1 MPTDPAKEV
10 VIAYTNWRG
19 ERGLRRIVPVPGG
32 ISFGS
37 NEWHTE
43 PQWLMEAI
51 DVEKGAVR
59 TFAIKDIHSWTP
71 ASAKEPGEPDASRP

>member
-1 MPTDPAKEV
+1 MTHDPAKEV
-10 VIAYTNWRG
+10 VIDYTNWRG
-19 ERGLRRIVPVPGG
+19 ERGPRRIVPTGRMW
-32 ISFGS
+32 FGS

-59 TFAIKDIHSWTP
+59 TFAVNDIHSWTP
-71 ASAKEPGEPDASRP
+71 VAAGEPGEPDASRP